1 MLGLFLYFN
10 DLTNNFISGS
20 LTLSEIGYIAGEIVW
35 NFKNANDVTK

>member
-10 DLTNNFISGS
+10 DLTNNFMSGS
-20 LTLSEIGYIAGEIVW
+20 LILSEIGACVGEIAW